1 MLRSYR
7 SIITLRLKQSFSM
20 IELASYVAVMGAL
33 VVVATGGLSVIKN
46 ARVHKVVSELYFYE
60 NALSDFVIKYGEL
73 PGNMSMERCLMFNE
87 FKDFCRTPQISSG
100 DIMDALTTLNS
111 NKQAFVAMNNN
122 IMGQIMALNYGRFL
136 KTSGIIDSVSTG
148 IDKELE
154 TTNLRDGRI
163 KKYLPKLALSFLV
176 NLNMNFIEWLKNKL
190 PYVFFKLGEINE
202 NSYFTDFEI
211 NIKKMKNKYK
221 VIKMNENDNTT
232 INKEIYDIYKK
243 TIHNMDVFY
252 ERNKKDNSIK
262 YNNENC
268 GKAKTYTREKI
279 RIDKRIIFIE
289 ISVIILLKILF
300 ELF

>member
-1 MLRSYR
+1 MIKSVKISRNDDLIFCEVDDENIDENFSKSKEKIYKLFKDAKLEKNYGEFNDLEYTIHYLIDENIVY
-7 SIITLRLKQSFSM
+7 SIIT
-20 IELASYVAVMGAL
+20 
-33 VVVATGGLSVIKN
+33 
-46 ARVHKVVSELYFYE
+46 H
-60 NALSDFVIKYGEL
+60 
-73 PGNMSMERCLMFNE
+73 
-87 FKDFCRTPQISSG
+87 
-100 DIMDALTTLNS
+100 
-111 NKQAFVAMNNN
+111 
-122 IMGQIMALNYGRFL
+122 
-136 KTSGIIDSVSTG
+136 
-148 IDKELE
+148 
-154 TTNLRDGRI
+154 

-289 ISVIILLKILF
+289 ISVIIFLKILF